1 LAGFDKP
8 KLSSQNYSSGRQ
20 TYAIHNTNSSVVVL
34 DPVGGPTTESVLK
47 VLAMNGRA
55 LFYGLISG
63 LPEIKVNYYNVLMQ
77 NQKLEG
83 FRITPWLLKHSQEQI
98 GKIFGD
104 LITLLASKQILP
116 LLEDV
121 LPLEEFKNAV
131 IKSVTPGKLGKVFLA
146 PHPEQVSRH

>member
-1 LAGFDKP
+1 MTNRNFFL
-8 KLSSQNYSSGRQ
+8 LTQ
-20 TYAIHNTNSSVVVL
+20 TYDIHNTNSCAVVL

-83 FRITPWLLKHSQEQI
+83 FRIAPWLLKHSQEQL
-98 GKIFGD
+98 GKIFVD
-104 LITLLASKQILP
+104 LIGLLASKQILP